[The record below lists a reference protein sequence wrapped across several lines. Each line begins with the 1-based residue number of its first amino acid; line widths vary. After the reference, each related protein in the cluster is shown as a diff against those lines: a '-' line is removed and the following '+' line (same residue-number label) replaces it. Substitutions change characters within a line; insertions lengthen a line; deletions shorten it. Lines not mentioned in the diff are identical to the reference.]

1 MSQVERLHICAVYR
15 PPVADMN
22 EFRNFLESV
31 MENSARS
38 PTIILGDINI
48 AINKSN
54 TVVTDYKNLLASSS
68 CEVTNTFETRPASKH
83 ILDHVICNTSNFLE
97 ITNSTIFNDISD
109 HQGDHI
115 PILLK
120 CTIKSKIQKLKLSK
134 NILNHTHFHQEFSRF
149 LENLT
154 RMTYLLAL

>member
-31 MENSARS
+31 MENPARS

-48 AINKSN
+48 AINKFN
-54 TVVTDYKNLLASSS
+54 TIVTYYKNLLASSS
-68 CEVTNTFETRPASKH
+68 CEVTNTFETRPASKN

-109 HQGDHI
+109 YI
-115 PILLK
+115 PILSK
-120 CTIKSKIQKLKLSK
+120 FTIKSKIQKLKRIAK
-134 NILNHTHFHQEFSRF
+134 EYTHTQPYTFSSGVPQIFRKF
-149 LENLT
+149 NPGSRSE
-154 RMTYLLAL
+154 